1 MTSETVEV
9 LTERFGAQYR
19 WWASGTALVAMI
31 AMVLSSTSVTV
42 AVPHI
47 MGAFG
52 VGQDRAQ
59 WVATGY
65 FAAMTAGM
73 LLNAWLVRHF
83 GARAV
88 LTATLA
94 AFTAASLA
102 GAAAP
107 SLDVVILSRVVQ
119 GVCGG
124 LLQPLSMQI
133 LFRVFPPDRRGT
145 AMGLFGLGVVLAPA
159 FGPALGGLA
168 IDGFDWRWV
177 FLIPLPGVAAA
188 LPLGLVFMPEREGAG
203 PRAAFD
209 WPGFALLVTAIVAL
223 LDGLASGQRIGW
235 HSDRIVFELALGA
248 AATAGF
254 IFRQLT
260 ARSPLLDLT
269 LFRNGRFASAFVV
282 GFIFG
287 FSMFGS
293 IYLIAVFVQEVQGY
307 TATRAGLLM
316 VPAGLLMAVMF
327 PVAGRISDM
336 VPAHW
341 PIMAGLAVFGAGFLL
356 MSAADADTPFWTFAL
371 FIMIN
376 RFGLSFVIP
385 SLNTGSLRALRTDQ
399 VQQGSGL
406 VNFTRMLGGACGIN
420 LLVVLLEMRTGVFAE
435 AFTATQTA
443 ANAASMAML
452 EDVGRLA
459 AAGGLGPGEAS
470 AAAARYLGEVML
482 AQAEAQAFQDVF
494 VAVGL
499 LAFAALLPAFVMARA
514 GLQEPSASAR
524 LQSA

>member
-31 AMVLSSTSVTV
+31 AMVLSATSVTV

-88 LTATLA
+88 LTGTLL
-94 AFTAASLA
+94 AFTAAAFA

-107 SLDVVILSRVVQ
+107 SLDVVIFSRVVQ
-119 GVCGG
+119 GACGG

-133 LFRVFPPDRRGT
+133 LFRVFPADRRGT

-177 FLIPLPGVAAA
+177 FLLPLPGVAAA
-188 LPLGLVFMPEREGAG
+188 LPLGLLFMPEREADG
-203 PRAAFD
+203 PRSAFD
-209 WPGFALLVTAIVAL
+209 WPGFLLLVTAIVAL

-235 HSDRIVFELALGA
+235 SSDRIVFELALGA
-248 AATAGF
+248 AAAAGF
-254 IFRQLT
+254 ILRQLT

-293 IYLIAVFVQEVQGY
+293 IYLIAVFVQTVQGY
-307 TATRAGLLM
+307 TALRAGLLM

-327 PVAGRISDM
+327 PISGRLSDL

-341 PIMAGLAVFGAGFLL
+341 PIMAGLGIFGFGFLL
-356 MSAADADTPFWTFAL
+356 MSTADVDTPFWTFAL

-385 SLNTGSLRALRTDQ
+385 SLNTGSLRALRPDQ
-399 VQQGSGL
+399 LQQGSGL

-443 ANAASMAML
+443 ANAASKAML
-452 EDVGRLA
+452 DGVGRLA
-459 AAGGLGPGEAS
+459 ATGGLGPEEAS
-470 AAAARYLGEVML
+470 ATAARYLGEVML

-499 LAFAALLPAFVMARA
+499 LAFAALLPAFVMART
-514 GLQEPSASAR
+514 GLQEPAASAR

>member
-9 LTERFGAQYR
+9 LTERFGRHYR

-31 AMVLSSTSVTV
+31 AMVLSATSVTV

-88 LTATLA
+88 LTVTLL
-94 AFTAASLA
+94 AFTAAAVA
-102 GAAAP
+102 GAAAL
-107 SLDVVILSRVVQ
+107 SLDVVIFSRVVQ
-119 GVCGG
+119 GACGG
-124 LLQPLSMQI
+124 ILQPLSMQI
-133 LFRVFPPDRRGT
+133 LFQVFPPERRGT

-177 FLIPLPGVAAA
+177 FLLPLPGVAAA
-188 LPLGLVFMPEREGAG
+188 LPLGLVFMPQRETEG
-203 PRAAFD
+203 PRPGFD
-209 WPGFALLVTAIVAL
+209 WPGFALLVIALVAL

-235 HSDRIVFELALGA
+235 TSDRIVFEIALGA
-248 AATAGF
+248 GAAAGF
-254 IFRQLT
+254 ILRQLT
-260 ARSPLLDLT
+260 ARAPLLDLT
-269 LFRNGRFASAFVV
+269 LFRNARFASAFVV

-293 IYLIAVFVQEVQGY
+293 IYLVAVFVQTVQGY

-327 PVAGRISDM
+327 PVSGRLSDLA
-336 VPAHW
+336 PAHW
-341 PIMAGLAVFGAGFLL
+341 PIMAGLAVFGVGFLL
-356 MSAADADTPFWTFAL
+356 MSTAGVDTPFWTFAI
-371 FIMIN
+371 FIMVN

-385 SLNTGSLRALRTDQ
+385 SLNTGSLRALRPDQ
-399 VQQGSGL
+399 LQQGAGL

-435 AFTATQTA
+435 AFAATQTA
-443 ANAASMAML
+443 ANAVSMAML
-452 EDVGRLA
+452 DGVGRLA

-470 AAAARYLGEVML
+470 AAAARYLGEVVL
-482 AQAEAQAFQDVF
+482 AQARAQAFQDVF
-494 VAVGL
+494 LAVGL
-499 LAFAALLPAFVMARA
+499 LAFAALLPAFIMART
-514 GLQEPSASAR
+514 GLQEEPLSASLR
-524 LQSA
+524 SA

>member
-1 MTSETVEV
+1 MGRDRLFS
-9 LTERFGAQYR
+9 RHDGRHAAQR
-19 WWASGTALVAMI
+19 MAGPPFRCAGG
-31 AMVLSSTSVTV
+31 
-42 AVPHI
+42 P
-47 MGAFG
+47 
-52 VGQDRAQ
+52 DRYPAR
-59 WVATGY
+59 
-65 FAAMTAGM
+65 
-73 LLNAWLVRHF
+73 LL
-83 GARAV
+83 
-88 LTATLA
+88 
-94 AFTAASLA
+94 AFTAAAFA

-119 GVCGG
+119 GACGG

-133 LFRVFPPDRRGT
+133 LFRVFPAERRGT

-177 FLIPLPGVAAA
+177 FLLPLPGVAAA
-188 LPLGLVFMPEREGAG
+188 LPLGLVFMPEREASG
-203 PRAAFD
+203 PRSGPSTGRASCC
-209 WPGFALLVTAIVAL
+209 WSLAIVAL

-235 HSDRIVFELALGA
+235 SSDRIVFELALGA

-293 IYLIAVFVQEVQGY
+293 IYLVAVFVQTVQGY
-307 TATRAGLLM
+307 TALR
-316 VPAGLLMAVMF
+316 AGLLMAVMF
-327 PVAGRISDM
+327 PVSGRLSDL

-341 PIMAGLAVFGAGFLL
+341 PIMAGLGIFGFGFLL
-356 MSAADADTPFWTFAL
+356 MSTADVDTPFWTFAL

-385 SLNTGSLRALRTDQ
+385 SLNTGSLRALRPDQ
-399 VQQGSGL
+399 LQQGSGL

-443 ANAASMAML
+443 ANAASKAML
-452 EDVGRLA
+452 DGVGRLA
-459 AAGGLGPGEAS
+459 AAGGLGPEEAS
-470 AAAARYLGEVML
+470 ATAARYLGEVML
-482 AQAEAQAFQDVF
+482 AQAQAQAFQDVF

-499 LAFAALLPAFVMARA
+499 LAFAALLPAFVMART
-514 GLQEPSASAR
+514 GLQEPAASAR